1 MHLVHLEEE
10 GTRRDEDEGSDDP
23 EGMEGVTEE
32 FMVHLVRDVKNAQ
45 TEEKCCYHCSSPEHF
60 ICNCPLVKNLREN
73 MQLNCKEGMVLK
85 KGAQTPLTK
94 ATTPKNLQVE
104 VCKA

>member
-10 GTRRDEDEGSDDP
+10 GIRRDEDEGSDDL

-45 TEEKCCYHCSSPEHF
+45 
-60 ICNCPLVKNLREN
+60 
-73 MQLNCKEGMVLK
+73 KERNAAITVV
-85 KGAQTPLTK
+85 AQSILSVTVHL
-94 ATTPKNLQVE
+94 
-104 VCKA
+104 